1 MLMHIKQLV
10 TVGFLFCASALFS
23 QNNIAIGSNA
33 PDSSARLDIQSTT
46 QGLLIPRLTSAQRN
60 AMPKKAAGLLV
71 YDTDK
76 QTVMMY
82 NGNSWNALLFGDPSI
97 LPPAYNEPPTNFFG
111 QGFGCSISISG
122 NWAAVGAFGHH
133 DQFESGEYGA
143 VFIYQR
149 INGIWTFH
157 QLLKAG
163 DRASGDRFGYS
174 VSVSGTA
181 LVVGASLA
189 DLPGK
194 ADAGKAYAFRYNG
207 NSWVQE
213 KVMTAV
219 DAAAEDYFG
228 TSVALDGN
236 LAIIGAPGKEYVN
249 QPPTRNNEGAVY
261 IWRYASFLPDW
272 VMDYSNIWDQG
283 IGNSKYGTSVSIDA
297 ATGMAAIGAPGHNN
311 NKGVV
316 AIKYRQSNP
325 EWALT
330 FYTNSISAAGQYGSS
345 VSIKGNYLAVG
356 SPYETGVGSI
366 AGSGRAYV
374 YKLEFGSW
382 NYHADVAVTDAQ
394 NGDMI
399 GASVSI
405 QDPFLVVG
413 MPGKNVNG
421 FAAQGQALVYKL
433 GAVQGPFGST
443 PAWIRQRSITDGTST
458 PNNNFA
464 SGVTVNAGNVGAGGY
479 LFNLGNGK
487 VAFINVE

>member
-1 MLMHIKQLV
+1 MLLLAP
-10 TVGFLFCASALFS
+10 TLFA
-23 QNNIAIGSNA
+23 QNNIAIGNNA
-33 PDSSARLDIQSTT
+33 PDSSARLDVQSST

-60 AMPKKAAGLLV
+60 AMPKKAVGLLV

-82 NGNSWNALLFGDPSI
+82 NGSSWSALLFGDPSS
-97 LPPAYNEPPTNFFG
+97 LPPAYNQPPTSFFG
-111 QGFGCSISISG
+111 QGYGCSVSVSG

-143 VFIYQR
+143 VFMYEKV
-149 INGIWTFH
+149 NGSWTFR
-157 QLLKAG
+157 QLLKAS
-163 DRASGDRFGYS
+163 DRATGDRFGYS

-189 DLPGK
+189 DLPSK

-207 NSWVQE
+207 STWVEE
-213 KVMTAV
+213 KIMTAS

-228 TSVALDGN
+228 TSVALDGT

-261 IWRYASFLPDW
+261 IWRYASFVPDW
-272 VMDYSNIWDQG
+272 VQDYRDIWDQG
-283 IGNSKYGTSVSIDA
+283 SGNSKYGSSVSIDA
-297 ATGMAAIGAPGHNN
+297 TTGIAAIGAPGHNS

-316 AIKYRQSNP
+316 AIKYKQSNP
-325 EWALT
+325 EWAFT
-330 FYTNSISAAGQYGSS
+330 VYTNSVSTGGQYGTS
-345 VSIKGNYLAVG
+345 VSLKGNYLAVG

-366 AGSGRAYV
+366 AGAGRAYV

-394 NGDMI
+394 NGDMV
-399 GASVSI
+399 GASVSLNG
-405 QDPFLVVG
+405 DYLVVG

-421 FAAQGQALVYKL
+421 YAAQGQALVYKL
-433 GAVQGPFGST
+433 GTSQGAFG
-443 PAWIRQRSITDGTST
+443 PVAAWIRQRSITDGTTT
-458 PNNNFA
+458 PNNNFG
-464 SGVTVNAGNVGAGGY
+464 STVSVQAGNVLVGGY
-479 LFNLGNGK
+479 LFNQGNGK